1 MKKQNA
7 VLLAGGVAVVMLA
20 FWAVRWYLSR
30 PNGLVEASGTIETT
44 EVDVSFQVAGRVEER
59 LVDEGAK
66 VAKGQLIA
74 LLDEKPLRE
83 SLDRSGAQLDAAKTA
98 VIQQRASL
106 EWTRRMLNEEE
117 QAARAGSEAARAHML
132 EVKTGPRA
140 QETRQAE
147 AALAAAESAFVKAKL
162 DLDRATELVQKRV
175 YSQAVLDAAD
185 AEFVN
190 ARSQRDRAQETLNL
204 LREGSR
210 REQIDA
216 AEAQMRQA
224 TALLSQATVNRLQIP
239 IKEKDLAAAEARV
252 QELQAAYNIAH
263 INLDYSRLLAP
274 ISGWVLKKNI
284 EAGEVVNV
292 GTPVVTLGDVEDLW
306 MHVYVDELIVG
317 KLKLGDG
324 AEIRVDAHPNQV
336 FPGKIVFISQEAE
349 FTPKNVQTKEERTK
363 LVYRVKVSIKNPEQK
378 LKPGMP
384 ADATLRLR

>member
-1 MKKQNA
+1 
-7 VLLAGGVAVVMLA
+7 
-20 FWAVRWYLSR
+20 
-30 PNGLVEASGTIETT
+30 
-44 EVDVSFQVAGRVEER
+44 
-59 LVDEGAK
+59 
-66 VAKGQLIA
+66 
-74 LLDEKPLRE
+74 
-83 SLDRSGAQLDAAKTA
+83 
-98 VIQQRASL
+98 
-106 EWTRRMLNEEE
+106 MLNEEE

-216 AEAQMRQA
+216 AEAQVRQA

-252 QELQAAYNIAH
+252 QELQAAYNIAR
-263 INLDYSRLLAP
+263 ISLDYARLLAP

-292 GTPVVTLGDVEDLW
+292 GTPVVTLGDIEDLW